1 MALTPSGTP
10 GTGADGV
17 TVLEGADGALAPVEV
32 VAVTVNVCGVSL
44 TNPLTVQ
51 LVAPV
56 VVQVNPPGLDVTE

>member
-1 MALTPSGTP
+1 
-10 GTGADGV
+10 V
-17 TVLEGADGALAPVEV
+17 FEGAEGALVPVDV

-44 TNPLTVQ
+44 TKPLTVQ